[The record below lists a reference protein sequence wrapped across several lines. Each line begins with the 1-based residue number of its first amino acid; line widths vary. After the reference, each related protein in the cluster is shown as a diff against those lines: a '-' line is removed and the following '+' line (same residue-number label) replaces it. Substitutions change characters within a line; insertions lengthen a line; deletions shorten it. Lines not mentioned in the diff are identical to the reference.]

1 MTTIK
6 LTGDFSRGQR
16 MADLFAEMED
26 AKATL
31 DAIVTAGDHG
41 SEEYH
46 EALKAFKVAK
56 AEHAKCRD
64 ARSAPNAEGETRR
77 PSAPHS
83 P

>member
-31 DAIVTAGDHG
+31 DAIVAAGDHG
-41 SEEYH
+41 SDEYH
-46 EALKAFKVAK
+46 EALKAFKSAQ

-64 ARSAPNAEGETRR
+64 ARSAPNIQGDTR
-77 PSAPHS
+77 PPTT
-83 P
+83 

>member
-1 MTTIK
+1 MTTIN
-6 LTGDFSRGQR
+6 LPGDFSRGQR

-31 DAIVTAGDHG
+31 DAIVAAGDHG

-46 EALKAFKVAK
+46 EAPKAFKSAQ

-64 ARSAPNAEGETRR
+64 ARSAPNKVI
-77 PSAPHS
+77 
-83 P
+83 

>member
-6 LTGDFSRGQR
+6 LTGDFSRGQL
-16 MADLFAEMED
+16 MAELFSEMEA

-31 DAIVTAGDHG
+31 DAIVAAGDHG

-46 EALKAFKVAK
+46 DALKAFKATQ

-64 ARSAPNAEGETRR
+64 SLRAMRVTRNCDT
-77 PSAPHS
+77 
-83 P
+83 

>member
-6 LTGDFSRGQR
+6 LTGDFSRGQL
-16 MADLFAEMED
+16 MAELFTEMES

-31 DAIVTAGDHG
+31 DAIVAAGDHG

-46 EALKAFKVAK
+46 EALKAFKSAQ

-64 ARSAPNAEGETRR
+64 ARSAPN
-77 PSAPHS
+77 SS
-83 P
+83 S

>member
-31 DAIVTAGDHG
+31 DAIVAAGDHG

-46 EALKAFKVAK
+46 EALKAFKSAQ

-64 ARSAPNAEGETRR
+64 ARSAPVDGVASEDHRR
-77 PSAPHS
+77 SH
-83 P
+83 

>member
-31 DAIVTAGDHG
+31 DAVVADGEHG

-46 EALKAFKVAK
+46 EALKAFNVAK
-56 AEHAKCRD
+56 AEHANCRD
-64 ARSAPNAEGETRR
+64 ARSSTAPEEQE
-77 PSAPHS
+77 
-83 P
+83 